1 MYEKDKR
8 YTKKDTK
15 KGLPV
20 LQTIYKQSQIFKI
33 KTLLY
38 QHFPAV
44 DDIQS
49 GFQSVGC
56 SSCLA
61 HRASAHVVDAV
72 SGILAVVGFRCI
84 NIRFIH
90 LYHLSEV

>member
-15 KGLPV
+15 KGLLV
-20 LQTIYKQSQIFKI
+20 LQTIYKQSQSFKI

-38 QHFPAV
+38 QYLFAV

-49 GFQSVGC
+49 CFQSVG
-56 SSCLA
+56 SCGSLA
-61 HRASAHVVDAV
+61 YQASVHVVDV
-72 SGILAVVGFRCI
+72 VDGVFAVVG
-84 NIRFIH
+84 
-90 LYHLSEV
+90 L

>member
-15 KGLPV
+15 KGLLV
-20 LQTIYKQSQIFKI
+20 LQTIYKQSQSFKI

-38 QHFPAV
+38 QYLFAV
-44 DDIQS
+44 ADIQS

-56 SSCLA
+56 SRCLT
-61 HRASAHVVDAV
+61 HRASAHVVDVV
-72 SGILAVVGFRCI
+72 SGILVVVG
-84 NIRFIH
+84 
-90 LYHLSEV
+90 L

>member
-15 KGLPV
+15 KGLLV
-20 LQTIYKQSQIFKI
+20 LQTIYKQSQSFKI

-38 QHFPAV
+38 QYFSTV

-49 GFQSVGC
+49 GFQSIGC
-56 SSCLA
+56 SRSLA
-61 HRASAHVVDAV
+61 HRASAHVVDV
-72 SGILAVVGFRCI
+72 VDGVFAVVG
-84 NIRFIH
+84 
-90 LYHLSEV
+90 L